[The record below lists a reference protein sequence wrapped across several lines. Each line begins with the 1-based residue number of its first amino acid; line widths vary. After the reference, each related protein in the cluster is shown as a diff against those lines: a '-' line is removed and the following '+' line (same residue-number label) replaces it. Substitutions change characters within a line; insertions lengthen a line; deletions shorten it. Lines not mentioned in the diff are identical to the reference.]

1 MVLAH
6 GLLGFAEL
14 RIAGGWLPA
23 VHYWRG
29 ITNALTANGVEVI
42 TTAVPPVSTL
52 CVDFLPL
59 THNRTRMCYTKL

>member
-14 RIAGGWLPA
+14 RVAGGWLPA

-42 TTAVPPVSTL
+42 ITAVPPV
-52 CVDFLPL
+52 CVPRENTQPPFAFTPIP
-59 THNRTRMCYTKL
+59 